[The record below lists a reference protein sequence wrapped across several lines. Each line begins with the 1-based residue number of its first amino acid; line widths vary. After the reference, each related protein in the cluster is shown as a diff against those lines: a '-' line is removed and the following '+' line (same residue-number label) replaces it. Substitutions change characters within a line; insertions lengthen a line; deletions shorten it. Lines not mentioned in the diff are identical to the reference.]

1 MFFNRLNK
9 EIEDKMFNYIK
20 CSGNLYI
27 GDYLS
32 HRDDIPVSLESL
44 STLDLDIKY
53 KSALAYLTKYAE
65 KIEQKDQY
73 VKFSIRLRANIDLYN
88 GKLWN
93 SNIPRL
99 AARRHFD
106 IPSPEEQKKYKG
118 GLDPK
123 FFAVTGI
130 YNDSQPCVKHFDTL
144 TGDWGS
150 LDDVI
155 SKGKRPPVNPH
166 KKTSRES

>member
-73 VKFSIRLRANIDLYN
+73 VEFSIRFHNNYS

-93 SNIPRL
+93 DNIPRL
-99 AARRHFD
+99 AARERFD
-106 IPSPEEQKKYKG
+106 MPSPEEQKKRKDVF
-118 GLDPK
+118 DPK
-123 FFAVTGI
+123 FFAVTGH
-130 YNDSQPCVKHFDTL
+130 YNDSLRIVQNFDPL
-144 TGDWGS
+144 TGSWGS
-150 LDDVI
+150 LDDI
-155 SKGKRPPVNPH
+155 PGLG
-166 KKTSRES
+166 E

>member
-73 VKFSIRLRANIDLYN
+73 VEFSIRFHNYYS

-93 SNIPRL
+93 DNIPRL
-99 AARRHFD
+99 AARERFD
-106 IPSPEEQKKYKG
+106 MPSPEEQKKRKDV
-118 GLDPK
+118 LDPK
-123 FFAVTGI
+123 FFAITGH
-130 YNDSQPCVKHFDTL
+130 YNDSLRIVQNFDPL
-144 TGDWGS
+144 TGSWGS
-150 LDDVI
+150 LDDI
-155 SKGKRPPVNPH
+155 PGLGEWPSVNPH

>member
-32 HRDDIPVSLESL
+32 HRDDIPDSLESL

-73 VKFSIRLRANIDLYN
+73 VEFSISLHTHKWNYS

-93 SNIPRL
+93 GNVPRL
-99 AARRHFD
+99 AARQHFD
-106 IPSPEEQKKYKG
+106 IPSAEEQKKCKDV
-118 GLDPK
+118 LDPK
-123 FFAVTGI
+123 FFAVTGH
-130 YNDSQPCVKHFDTL
+130 YNGSLRIVQNFDPL
-144 TGDWGS
+144 TGSWGS
-150 LDDVI
+150 LDDI
-155 SKGKRPPVNPH
+155 PGLG
-166 KKTSRES
+166 E